1 MLSLLNHRTY
11 RRAGPFASC
20 LTLVLGMLPLV
31 GCQSSAE
38 QARHEMEP
46 AYRSAKLLRER
57 LKARA
62 TLAEFNRLRADLAA
76 ELGFISDRMKANHST
91 ARLLQPYFSAYSNA
105 LDAYLLVGD
114 VWEFNSAM
122 DACEAPRY
130 EYTEHQFAD
139 ASPSE
144 QMRMLIAVGKSDTRM
159 LHCIESTMEARDALG
174 RRAPQCGA
182 SLDCVV
188 KIADGKLSA
197 ADTLLTDLPPSNV
210 T

>member
-1 MLSLLNHRTY
+1 
-11 RRAGPFASC
+11 
-20 LTLVLGMLPLV
+20 
-31 GCQSSAE
+31 
-38 QARHEMEP
+38 MEP

-188 KIADGKLSA
+188 KIADEKLSA
-197 ADTLLTDLPPSNV
+197 ADTLLMQH
-210 T
+210 